1 VSVGGGHAWGD
12 FPHRRAKRNAG
23 GFYTKERPVSI
34 SDYEWIFQMGD
45 NGILLLDETYRIKNA
60 NRMATELTGYPYED
74 LIGTDFSAL
83 LDAGGRDFLYE
94 LCEGRPSLESR
105 RFCIEMDIVVSTGR
119 PQLFEVC
126 VSTAATPDKKK
137 KIAILIRDLT
147 ERILMEREIRRSNE
161 FMTSLIESS
170 YDGIIAADMTGTI
183 IIFNKGAENLLG
195 YTADEVVG
203 KMNASALYLPGV
215 AQDIMHK
222 LRDEKFGGRGKLAA
236 QRYLGVAKSG
246 EQIPVMLSG
255 SLIYQDGR
263 EAATVGFFYD
273 LRDILSAQQEILES
287 EKNFHYLFETV
298 RHGVYFSTRE
308 GRFIDCNQTLLD
320 MLGYSN
326 KEEFLSIDIPT
337 QLYAEPSERLKFQ
350 QIIER
355 DGYVKDYEV
364 TFKRKNGRPVDVQL
378 TAHMKKDRSGIW
390 YQGLVIDVTERRI
403 REQQMLQSAKM
414 ASLGKLAAGVAHEIN
429 NPLGGIFVY
438 ANLLEEKTDNDD
450 PRHAY
455 IEKILTAASR
465 TKEIVKGLL
474 EFSRP
479 TKLNFV
485 STSVNVALEN
495 VLALLE
501 QQGVFYH
508 IQINRDLVADPPGVI
523 ADPTQIEQVFMNII
537 MNAAEAMQGDGRLD
551 IKTALSA
558 GGKYLDTVIADS
570 GPGITE
576 NDIGRIFEPF
586 YTTKGPSSKGSGTG
600 LGLAISYGIIEK
612 HNGTITVASSEG
624 KGTTF
629 TVRLPVEDEK
639 DTETKLPDA
648 QDPGTEPSRAK
659 RPEEPAREE

>member
-1 VSVGGGHAWGD
+1 M
-12 FPHRRAKRNAG
+12 
-23 GFYTKERPVSI
+23 SI

-45 NGILLLDETYRIKNA
+45 NGILLLDEAYRVKNA
-60 NRMATELTGYPYED
+60 NRMATELTGYPYDD
-74 LIGTDFSAL
+74 LIGIDFSAL
-83 LDAGGRDFLYE
+83 LGVKGRDFLFE
-94 LCEGRPSLESR
+94 LCEGSPALESR
-105 RFCIEMDIVVSTGR
+105 RFCIEMEIVVSSGR
-119 PQLFEVC
+119 PRPFEVC

-137 KIAILIRDLT
+137 NIAIFIRDLT

-195 YTADEVVG
+195 YTADEVIG
-203 KMNASALYLPGV
+203 KMNASALYPPGV
-215 AQDIMHK
+215 ARDIMRK
-222 LRDEKFGGRGKLAA
+222 LRDDKYGGKGRLSA
-236 QRYLGVAKSG
+236 QRYVGIARSG

-255 SLIYQDGR
+255 SLIYQDDR
-263 EAATVGFFYD
+263 ETATVGFFYD

-320 MLGYSN
+320 MLGYAS
-326 KEEFLSIDIPT
+326 KEDFLSIDIPT
-337 QLYAEPSERLKFQ
+337 QLYADPGERLKFQ

-355 DGYVKDYEV
+355 DGFVKDYEV
-364 TFKRKNGRPVDVQL
+364 TFKRKSGRPIDVQL
-378 TAHMKKDRSGIW
+378 TAHLKKDRSGIW

-438 ANLLEEKTDNDD
+438 ANLLEEKTQKDD
-450 PRHAY
+450 PLHAY

-485 STSVNVALEN
+485 STSVNDALEN
-495 VLALLE
+495 VLALLD
-501 QQGVFYH
+501 QQGLFYH
-508 IQINRDLVADPPGVI
+508 VQITKDLIASPPGVI

-537 MNAAEAMQGDGRLD
+537 MNATEAMQGDGRLD
-551 IKTALSA
+551 IKTAVSA
-558 GGKYLDTVIADS
+558 DGKLLDTIISDT
-570 GPGITE
+570 GPGISQE
-576 NDIGRIFEPF
+576 DIGRIFEPF
-586 YTTKGPSSKGSGTG
+586 YTTKDPSSTGSGTG

-612 HNGTITVASSEG
+612 HNGTITVASREG
-624 KGTTF
+624 SGTTF
-629 TVRLPVEDEK
+629 TVRLPIEDEK
-639 DTETKLPDA
+639 
-648 QDPGTEPSRAK
+648 Q
-659 RPEEPAREE
+659 

>member
-1 VSVGGGHAWGD
+1 M
-12 FPHRRAKRNAG
+12 
-23 GFYTKERPVSI
+23 ERPVSV

-45 NGILLLDETYRIKNA
+45 NGILLLDEAYHVKNA
-60 NRMATELTGYPYED
+60 NRMVTELTGYPYD
-74 LIGTDFSAL
+74 GLIGTDFSRL
-83 LDAGGRDFLYE
+83 LDPEGRGFLFE
-94 LCEGRPSLESR
+94 LCEGSPALESR
-105 RFCIEMDIVVSTGR
+105 RFCMEMEIVVASGGPR
-119 PQLFEVC
+119 LFEVC
-126 VSTAATPDKKK
+126 VSTAAGPDNKK
-137 KIAILIRDLT
+137 KIAIFIRDLT

-183 IIFNKGAENLLG
+183 IIFNEGAENLLG
-195 YTADEVVG
+195 YSADEVIG
-203 KMNASALYLPGV
+203 KMNAAALYPPGV
-215 AQDIMHK
+215 AKDIMRK
-222 LRDEKFGGRGKLAA
+222 LRDEKYGGRGKLAA
-236 QRYLGVAKSG
+236 QRYVGLAKSG

-255 SLIYQDGR
+255 SLIYQEGK

-298 RHGVYFSTRE
+298 RHGLYFSTRE

-320 MLGYSN
+320 MLGYAG

-337 QLYAEPSERLKFQ
+337 QLYADPAERLKFQ
-350 QIIER
+350 QAVER

-364 TFKRKNGRPVDVQL
+364 TFKKKDGQPIDVQL

-390 YQGLVIDVTERRI
+390 YQGLVIDVTERRL

-438 ANLLEEKTDNDD
+438 ANLLEEKTDKDD
-450 PRHAY
+450 PRYGY
-455 IEKILTAASR
+455 IEKILTSAVR

-485 STSVNVALEN
+485 STSVNDALEN
-495 VLALLE
+495 VLALLD

-508 IQINRDLVADPPGVI
+508 IRITKDLAVPPPGVI
-523 ADPTQIEQVFMNII
+523 ADPIQLEQVFMNII
-537 MNAAEAMQGDGRLD
+537 MNAAEAMQGTGALD
-551 IKTALSA
+551 IKTAVSA
-558 GGKYLDTVIADS
+558 DGKFLDTVIADT
-570 GPGITE
+570 GPGIPE
-576 NDIGRIFEPF
+576 KDVGRIFEPF
-586 YTTKGPSSKGSGTG
+586 FTTKGPSSTGSGTG

-612 HNGTITVASSEG
+612 HNGAITVAALQQG
-624 KGTTF
+624 GTAF
-629 TVRLPVEDEK
+629 TVRLPIED
-639 DTETKLPDA
+639 
-648 QDPGTEPSRAK
+648 GK
-659 RPEEPAREE
+659 RK

>member
-1 VSVGGGHAWGD
+1 M
-12 FPHRRAKRNAG
+12 
-23 GFYTKERPVSI
+23 EEPVSI

-45 NGILLLDETYRIKNA
+45 NGILLLDEAYRVKNA
-60 NRMATELTGYPYED
+60 NRMATELIGYSYED

-83 LDAGGRDFLYE
+83 LDTKGRNFLFE
-94 LCEGRPSLESR
+94 LCEGSPALESR
-105 RFCIEMDIVVSTGR
+105 RFCIEMEIVVSSGR
-119 PQLFEVC
+119 PSLFEVC

-137 KIAILIRDLT
+137 KIAIFIRDLT
-147 ERILMEREIRRSNE
+147 ERIIMEREIRRSNE

-183 IIFNKGAENLLG
+183 IIFNKGAETLLG
-195 YTADEVVG
+195 YTADEVIG
-203 KMNASALYLPGV
+203 KMNASALYPPGV
-215 AQDIMHK
+215 AQDIMRK
-222 LRDEKFGGRGKLAA
+222 LRDEKYGGKGRLSA
-236 QRYLGVAKSG
+236 QRYIGVAKSG

-255 SLIYQDGR
+255 SLIYQDDK
-263 EAATVGFFYD
+263 EVATVGFFYD

-287 EKNFHYLFETV
+287 EKNFHYLFESV

-320 MLGYSN
+320 MLGYES
-326 KEEFLSIDIPT
+326 KQEFLSIDIPT
-337 QLYAEPSERLKFQ
+337 QLYADPDERLKFQ
-350 QIIER
+350 QAIER

-364 TFKRKNGRPVDVQL
+364 TFKKKDGRPIDVQL
-378 TAHMKKDRSGIW
+378 TTHIKKDRSGIW

-438 ANLLEEKTDNDD
+438 ANLLEEKTQKDD
-450 PRHAY
+450 PRY
-455 IEKILTAASR
+455 GYVEKILTSAAR

-485 STSVNVALEN
+485 STSVNTALEN
-495 VLALLE
+495 VLTLLD

-508 IQINRDLVADPPGVI
+508 IQITKDLTASPPGVI

-537 MNAAEAMQGDGRLD
+537 MNAAEAMQGSGRLD
-551 IKTALSA
+551 IKTAVSTD
-558 GGKYLDTVIADS
+558 GKLLDTIIADT
-570 GPGITE
+570 GPGIPE
-576 NDIGRIFEPF
+576 KDIGRIFEPF
-586 YTTKGPSSKGSGTG
+586 YTTKGPSPTGSGTG

-612 HNGTITVASSEG
+612 HNGTITVTSKEG
-624 KGTTF
+624 AGTAF

-639 DTETKLPDA
+639 K
-648 QDPGTEPSRAK
+648 
-659 RPEEPAREE
+659 